1 MNESQRVGAGI
12 LFREYPAIKKAHYI
26 SMKLRLIYPQ
36 CKTKNVDLTRLT
48 RWYDEIDKSGF

>member
-12 LFREYPAIKKAHYI
+12 LFKEYPAIKKAYYI

-36 CKTKNVDLTRLT
+36 CKLRMWT
-48 RWYDEIDKSGF
+48 